1 MVISAMMADQ
11 PPPLEATPILNEV
24 PLLPHMVN
32 GDTTQQTVDQWG
44 GWYSQQ
50 NPYSVPATR
59 HPPAHLPI
67 NTLKRS
73 RLWDGAHGEGD
84 RILIDRFSSA
94 SLPPCL
100 LLDRDP
106 RWRKVILVQV
116 NPGETFT
123 IRTEDGHIQ
132 CIQGPAHVPMMSPN
146 GSVPPIFVPPG
157 YVSQVVEENGVRKVI
172 VLPHSTEF
180 HPSMHPPPPHVPHY
194 MHPHPALLPHP
205 PHPVYPPV
213 PGTGEIPPQFIHQ
226 HPPPPSPHL
235 YQEQESRSHGR
246 ANFVQRD
253 ERTLKMQEHLK
264 KRLKD
269 RQASGHTN
277 NKMNSPPSS
286 PHKVNNSSSTNVQ
299 NGLGKGQQGSG
310 GQIKQK
316 QVGKARGSPV
326 PSGDSGMGE
335 SDTESRKS
343 EELLSFSKPTVSA
356 IQARSAVV
364 SWSPPVVSQ
373 SEETHNLT
381 PTTFTFEVAVS
392 NSGKNGKF
400 KSVYTGEETTFTLPD
415 LRPATDYHVR
425 VSASSSST
433 KETVSELASFT
444 TESCEPDPPAAPK
457 VVNKTKNSL
466 NLQWK
471 SSNDNGSKVTNYLLE
486 WDEGKNR
493 AFKECYYGHQKQH
506 KITKLS
512 PSTKYTFRLA
522 AKNDIGMS
530 GFSETLVCYTVGIVP
545 PPPLSPRLTEAGVTW
560 LSLKWSPPNGVSS
573 DDSLTYILEMEEEG
587 SDYGFQAGYNGDE
600 LSCTLKDLRRSTSY
614 KFRLFAHNTE
624 GKSGPS
630 EVVEYSTSPDKPGA
644 PSKPSVKGKIH
655 SHNVKVTWDPP
666 KDNGGSEISMYV
678 LEMSEA
684 SAGNKWETVYS
695 GPTREHVCAHL
706 KPGTSYRLRVYCI
719 GSGGQS
725 QASDVLIVQT
735 AAVPPGPCHSLCLAS
750 KAKPKEVSLQ
760 WDPPS
765 TDGGSEVTE
774 YIVEIANCDQ
784 DERKQVYRGQTLEC
798 TVPGLLPGR
807 TYCFW
812 IRAANKVG
820 LGPYSEKA
828 EISTAPGPPDPCCV
842 PLLSCKTATCVVASW
857 EIPACNGADVSEYR
871 LEWGQVEGSMHII
884 YSGPLLSYE
893 VKGLTPAT
901 TYYCRVQAV
910 NITGAGLFGE
920 IGMITTPASVPAAV
934 SVLHLL
940 EEDQMEAP
948 LPLSTCLALHW
959 EEPCCHGA
967 EVLGYNIEY
976 GEKQISTVNRVTSHV
991 LENLQPDTLYRIRI
1005 QAFNSLGAGPFSP
1018 SIKAKTKPLPPD
1030 PPHLECVVF
1039 SYQSLKLKWGEG
1051 PSRALIANPTQFNLQ
1066 MEDRFGRFITVYS
1079 GPCHTYKMQRLSE
1092 STTYFFKIQACNDA
1106 GEGEFSE
1113 VYAFSTT
1120 KSPPPALKA
1129 PKVHQL
1135 GDNICE
1141 VAWEPLQPM
1150 KGDAIVYILQLASG
1164 REVDQVY
1171 KGPETS
1177 FRFTNMQTNCEYRF
1191 RVCAGRQYQ
1200 DSTGL
1205 QELYGPYS
1213 PSTAFS
1219 SQKQELISQCSDTGP
1234 DLTKSRRKPLSD
1246 EQFAFL
1252 LLIIFATVAILFA
1265 VIIQYFVIK

>member
-1 MVISAMMADQ
+1 MVISLMMADQ

-32 GDTTQQTVDQWG
+32 GDTTQQ
-44 GWYSQQ
+44 
-50 NPYSVPATR
+50 
-59 HPPAHLPI
+59 
-67 NTLKRS
+67 
-73 RLWDGAHGEGD
+73 
-84 RILIDRFSSA
+84 
-94 SLPPCL
+94 
-100 LLDRDP
+100 
-106 RWRKVILVQV
+106 VILVQV

-172 VLPHSTEF
+172 VMPHSTEF

-194 MHPHPALLPHP
+194 IHPHHALLPHP

-226 HPPPPSPHL
+226 HPPPPPSPHL
-235 YQEQESRSHGR
+235 YQDQESRSHGR

-277 NKMNSPPSS
+277 NKANSPPSS
-286 PHKVNNSSSTNVQ
+286 PHKANSSSSTNVQ
-299 NGLGKGQQGSG
+299 NGYGKGQQGNI

-316 QVGKARGSPV
+316 HIGKTRGSPI
-326 PSGDSGMGE
+326 PSADSGMGE

-343 EELLSFSKPTVSA
+343 EELLNFSKPTVSD
-356 IQARSAVV
+356 IQAQSAVI
-364 SWSPPVVSQ
+364 SWNAPVASQ
-373 SEETHNLT
+373 NEEMHSLT
-381 PTTFTFEVAVS
+381 PEAFTFEVAIS

-400 KSVYTGEETTFTLPD
+400 KSVYTGEDVTFTLHE

-425 VSASSSST
+425 VLASGHST
-433 KETVSELASFT
+433 KESVSELVSFT

-466 NLQWK
+466 TLQWK
-471 SSNDNGSKVTNYLLE
+471 SSNDNGSKITSYLLE
-486 WDEGKNR
+486 WDEGRNG
-493 AFKECYYGHQKQH
+493 AFKECYYGHLKQH
-506 KITKLS
+506 KVTKLS
-512 PSTKYTFRLA
+512 PSTKYAFRLA

-530 GFSETLVCYTVGIVP
+530 GFGETLVCFTIGIVP
-545 PPPLSPRLTEAGVTW
+545 PPPLPPQLTKAGVTW
-560 LSLKWSPPNGVSS
+560 LSLKWGPPNGISS

-600 LSCTLKDLRRSTSY
+600 LSCTLSDLRRNTSY

-624 GKSGPS
+624 GKSSPS
-630 EVVEYSTSPDKPGA
+630 EVVEYSTSPDKPGP
-644 PSKPSVKGKIH
+644 PSKPAVKGKIH

-666 KDNGGSEISMYV
+666 KDTGGTDISTYILEI
-678 LEMSEA
+678 SEA
-684 SAGNKWETVYS
+684 SAGSKWEIAYK
-695 GPTREHVCAHL
+695 GPMREHVCTHL
-706 KPGTSYRLRVYCI
+706 KPGTSYRLKVSCVGR
-719 GSGGQS
+719 GGQS
-725 QASDVLIVQT
+725 QASDVLTVQT
-735 AAVPPGPCHSLCLAS
+735 SAVPPGPCHPPCLVG
-750 KAKPKEVSLQ
+750 KAKPKDITLQ

-765 TDGGSEVTE
+765 ADGGAEVSE
-774 YIVEIANCDQ
+774 YILEMASSGQ
-784 DERKQVYRGQTLEC
+784 EERRQAYHGQALEC
-798 TVPGLLPGR
+798 TVNGLLPGR

-812 IRAANKVG
+812 IRAANKAG

-828 EISTAPGPPDPCCV
+828 EISTAPGPPDPCSV
-842 PLLSCKTATCVVASW
+842 PLLTCKTATCIVAVW
-857 EIPACNGADVSEYR
+857 ESPPCNGAEISEYR
-871 LEWGQVEGSMHII
+871 LEWGQMDGSMHVI
-884 YSGPLLSYE
+884 YAGPLLCYE

-910 NITGAGLFGE
+910 NLAGAGLFGE
-920 IGMITTPASVPAAV
+920 ISTVTTPASVPAAV
-934 SVLHLL
+934 AVLNLL
-940 EEDQMEAP
+940 EEDQLEAS

-967 EVLGYNIEY
+967 EIVGYHIEY
-976 GEKQISTVNRVTSHV
+976 GEKQVLTVNRVTSHV

-1005 QAFNSLGAGPFSP
+1005 QAFNSLGTGPFSP

-1066 MEDRFGRFITVYS
+1066 MEDRLGRFITVYS
-1079 GPCHTYKMQRLSE
+1079 GPCHTYKVQRLSE
-1092 STTYFFKIQACNDA
+1092 STTYYFKIQACNDA
-1106 GEGEFSE
+1106 GEGDFSE
-1113 VYAFSTT
+1113 VYAFATT
-1120 KSPPPALKA
+1120 KSPPPAMKA

-1135 GDNICE
+1135 GDNACE
-1141 VAWEPLQPM
+1141 VTWEPLQPM
-1150 KGDAIVYILQLASG
+1150 KGDAIVYILQLATG
-1164 REVDQVY
+1164 REVDQLY

-1177 FRFTNMQTNCEYRF
+1177 FRIPSVQTNCEYRF

-1200 DSTGL
+1200 DSTGW

-1213 PSTAFS
+1213 PSTTFS
-1219 SQKQELISQCSDTGP
+1219 SQKQELLSQCSDPGP
-1234 DLTKSRRKPLSD
+1234 ELLKSKRKALSD

-1252 LLIIFATVAILFA
+1252 LLIIFATIAILFA

>member
-106 RWRKVILVQV
+106 RWRKQCRNRQVILVQV

-587 SDYGFQAGYNGDE
+587 S
-600 LSCTLKDLRRSTSY
+600 
-614 KFRLFAHNTE
+614 LFAHNTE

>member
-1 MVISAMMADQ
+1 MMADQ

-32 GDTTQQTVDQWG
+32 GDTTQQ
-44 GWYSQQ
+44 
-50 NPYSVPATR
+50 
-59 HPPAHLPI
+59 
-67 NTLKRS
+67 
-73 RLWDGAHGEGD
+73 
-84 RILIDRFSSA
+84 
-94 SLPPCL
+94 
-100 LLDRDP
+100 
-106 RWRKVILVQV
+106 VILVQV

-172 VLPHSTEF
+172 VMPHSTEF

-246 ANFVQRD
+246 TNFVQRD

-277 NKMNSPPSS
+277 NKVNSPPSS
-286 PHKVNNSSSTNVQ
+286 PHKVTHSSSTNVQ
-299 NGLGKGQQGSG
+299 NGLGKGQQGAG

-343 EELLSFSKPTVSA
+343 EELLSFSKPTVSE
-356 IQARSAVV
+356 IQARSVLI

-373 SEETHNLT
+373 NEETQTLS

-400 KSVYTGEETTFTLPD
+400 KSVYIGEETTFTIPD

-433 KETVSELASFT
+433 KETVSELTSFT

-486 WDEGKNR
+486 WDEGKNS

-506 KITKLS
+506 KITKLT
-512 PSTKYTFRLA
+512 PSTKYSFRLA

-530 GFSETLVCYTVGIVP
+530 AFSETLVCYTVGIVP
-545 PPPLSPRLTEAGVTW
+545 PPPSAPQLSESGVTW
-560 LSLKWSPPNGVSS
+560 LSLKWSPPTGLSS
-573 DDSLTYILEMEEEG
+573 DDSLTYTLEMEEEG

-630 EVVEYSTSPDKPGA
+630 EIIEYSTSPDKPGA
-644 PSKPSVKGKIH
+644 PSKPAVKGKIH

-666 KDNGGSEISMYV
+666 KDNGGAEISTYI

-684 SAGNKWETVYS
+684 AAGSKWEVAYS
-695 GPTREHVCAHL
+695 GPMREHVCAHL
-706 KPGTSYRLRVYCI
+706 KPGTSYRLRVSCV
-719 GSGGQS
+719 GRGGQS
-725 QASDVLIVQT
+725 QASDVLMVQT
-735 AAVPPGPCHSLCLAS
+735 AAVPPGPCHSPCLAS
-750 KAKPKEVSLQ
+750 KARPKDISLQ

-765 TDGGSEVTE
+765 TDGGSEVME
-774 YIVEIANCDQ
+774 YVVETANSDQ
-784 DERKQVYRGQTLEC
+784 DERKQVYHGQALEC
-798 TVPGLLPGR
+798 TVTGLLPGR

-828 EISTAPGPPDPCCV
+828 EICTAPGPPDPCCV
-842 PLLSCKTATCVVASW
+842 PLLTSKTATCVVASW
-857 EIPACNGADVSEYR
+857 EIPACNGAEVTEYR

-910 NITGAGLFGE
+910 NVAGAGLFGE
-920 IGMITTPASVPAAV
+920 IGMIMTPASVPAAV
-934 SVLHLL
+934 PVLHLL
-940 EEDQMEAP
+940 EEDQTEGS

-967 EVLGYNIEY
+967 EVMGYNIEY
-976 GEKQISTVNRVTSHV
+976 GEKQVLTINRVTSHV

-1018 SIKAKTKPLPPD
+1018 SIKAKTKPLPPE

-1051 PSRALIANPTQFNLQ
+1051 PSRALIANPTHFNLQ

-1079 GPCHTYKMQRLSE
+1079 GPCHTYKVQRLSE
-1092 STTYFFKIQACNDA
+1092 STIYYFKIQACNDA
-1106 GEGEFSE
+1106 GEGDFSE
-1113 VYAFSTT
+1113 VYAFTTT

-1135 GDNICE
+1135 GDNACE
-1141 VAWEPLQPM
+1141 VTWEPLQPM

-1177 FRFTNMQTNCEYRF
+1177 FRFSNLQTNCEYRF

-1200 DSTGL
+1200 DSAGP
-1205 QELYGPYS
+1205 QELLGPYS

-1219 SQKQELISQCSDTGP
+1219 SQKQELVSPCTDAGSDLP
-1234 DLTKSRRKPLSD
+1234 KSRRKPLSD

-1252 LLIIFATVAILFA
+1252 LLLIFATVAILFA

>member
-32 GDTTQQTVDQWG
+32 GDTTQQ
-44 GWYSQQ
+44 
-50 NPYSVPATR
+50 
-59 HPPAHLPI
+59 
-67 NTLKRS
+67 
-73 RLWDGAHGEGD
+73 
-84 RILIDRFSSA
+84 
-94 SLPPCL
+94 
-100 LLDRDP
+100 
-106 RWRKVILVQV
+106 VILVQV

>member
-32 GDTTQQTVDQWG
+32 GDTTQQQCRNR
-44 GWYSQQ
+44 Q
-50 NPYSVPATR
+50 
-59 HPPAHLPI
+59 
-67 NTLKRS
+67 
-73 RLWDGAHGEGD
+73 
-84 RILIDRFSSA
+84 
-94 SLPPCL
+94 
-100 LLDRDP
+100 
-106 RWRKVILVQV
+106 VILVQV

>member
-1 MVISAMMADQ
+1 MMADQ

-32 GDTTQQTVDQWG
+32 GDTTQQ
-44 GWYSQQ
+44 
-50 NPYSVPATR
+50 
-59 HPPAHLPI
+59 
-67 NTLKRS
+67 
-73 RLWDGAHGEGD
+73 
-84 RILIDRFSSA
+84 
-94 SLPPCL
+94 
-100 LLDRDP
+100 
-106 RWRKVILVQV
+106 VILVQV

-172 VLPHSTEF
+172 VMPHSTEF

-213 PGTGEIPPQFIHQ
+213 PGTGDIPPQFIHQ

-246 ANFVQRD
+246 TNFVQRD

-299 NGLGKGQQGSG
+299 NGLGKGQQGAG

-326 PSGDSGMGE
+326 PSGDSEMGE

-343 EELLSFSKPTVSA
+343 EELLSFSKPTVSE
-356 IQARSAVV
+356 IQARSALV

-373 SEETHNLT
+373 NEETQTLS

-400 KSVYTGEETTFTLPD
+400 KSVYTGEETTFTIPD

-444 TESCEPDPPAAPK
+444 TESCEPDPPGAPK

-486 WDEGKNR
+486 WDEGKSS

-506 KITKLS
+506 KITKLT
-512 PSTKYTFRLA
+512 PSTKYSFRLA

-530 GFSETLVCYTVGIVP
+530 AFSETLVCYTVGIVP
-545 PPPLSPRLTEAGVTW
+545 PPPSAPRLSESGVTW
-560 LSLKWSPPNGVSS
+560 LSLKWSPPSGLSS
-573 DDSLTYILEMEEEG
+573 DDSLTYTLEMEEEG

-630 EVVEYSTSPDKPGA
+630 EIIEYSTSPDKPGP
-644 PSKPSVKGKIH
+644 PSKPAVKGKIH

-666 KDNGGSEISMYV
+666 KDNGGAEISMYI

-684 SAGNKWETVYS
+684 SAGSKWEVAYS

-706 KPGTSYRLRVYCI
+706 KPGTSYRLRVSCV
-719 GSGGQS
+719 GKGGQS
-725 QASDVLIVQT
+725 QASDVLTVQT
-735 AAVPPGPCHSLCLAS
+735 AAVPPGPCHSPCLAS
-750 KAKPKEVSLQ
+750 KARPKDISLQ

-765 TDGGSEVTE
+765 MDGGSEITE
-774 YIVEIANCDQ
+774 YIVETANSDQ
-784 DERKQVYRGQTLEC
+784 DERRQVYHGQALEC
-798 TVPGLLPGR
+798 TVTGLLPGR

-828 EISTAPGPPDPCCV
+828 EICTAPGPPDPCCV
-842 PLLSCKTATCVVASW
+842 PLLTSKTATCVVASW
-857 EIPACNGADVSEYR
+857 EIPACNGAEVTEYK
-871 LEWGQVEGSMHII
+871 LEWGQVEGLMHII

-910 NITGAGLFGE
+910 NVAGAGLFGE

-934 SVLHLL
+934 PVLHLL
-940 EEDQMEAP
+940 EEDQTEGP

-967 EVLGYNIEY
+967 EVMGYNIEY
-976 GEKQISTVNRVTSHV
+976 GEKQVLTVNRVTSHV

-1018 SIKAKTKPLPPD
+1018 SIKAKTKPLPPE

-1051 PSRALIANPTQFNLQ
+1051 PSRALIANPTHFNLQ
-1066 MEDRFGRFITVYS
+1066 MEDRFGRFSTVYS
-1079 GPCHTYKMQRLSE
+1079 GPCHTYKVQRLSE
-1092 STTYFFKIQACNDA
+1092 STTYYFKIQACNDA
-1106 GEGEFSE
+1106 GEGDFSE
-1113 VYAFSTT
+1113 VYAFTTT

-1135 GDNICE
+1135 GDNACE
-1141 VAWEPLQPM
+1141 VTWEPLQPM
-1150 KGDAIVYILQLASG
+1150 KGDAIVYILQLTSG

-1177 FRFTNMQTNCEYRF
+1177 FRFSNLQTNCEYRF
-1191 RVCAGRQYQ
+1191 RACAGRQYQ
-1200 DSTGL
+1200 DSAGP
-1205 QELYGPYS
+1205 QELLGPYS

-1219 SQKQELISQCSDTGP
+1219 SQKQELVSPCADAGP
-1234 DLTKSRRKPLSD
+1234 DLPKSRRKPLSD

-1252 LLIIFATVAILFA
+1252 LLLVFATVAILFA

>member
-32 GDTTQQTVDQWG
+32 GDTTQQ
-44 GWYSQQ
+44 
-50 NPYSVPATR
+50 
-59 HPPAHLPI
+59 
-67 NTLKRS
+67 
-73 RLWDGAHGEGD
+73 
-84 RILIDRFSSA
+84 
-94 SLPPCL
+94 
-100 LLDRDP
+100 
-106 RWRKVILVQV
+106 VILVQV

-172 VLPHSTEF
+172 VMPHSTEF
-180 HPSMHPPPPHVPHY
+180 HPSIHPPPPHVPHY

-246 ANFVQRD
+246 TNFVQRD

-277 NKMNSPPSS
+277 SKTNSPPSS
-286 PHKVNNSSSTNVQ
+286 PHKVNNSANIQ
-299 NGLGKGQQGSG
+299 NGYGKGQQGSG

-316 QVGKARGSPV
+316 QVGKTRGSPI
-326 PSGDSGMGE
+326 PSADSGMGE

-343 EELLSFSKPTVSA
+343 EDLLSFSKPTISE
-356 IQARSAVV
+356 IQARSAVL
-364 SWSPPVVSQ
+364 SWSSPVALQ
-373 SEETHNLT
+373 NEETHNPT
-381 PTTFTFEVAVS
+381 PTTFTFDVAIS

-400 KSVYTGEETTFTLPD
+400 KSVYVGEDTTFILPD

-433 KETVSELASFT
+433 KEVVSELASFT

-471 SSNDNGSKVTNYLLE
+471 STNDNGSKVTNYLLE
-486 WDEGKNR
+486 WDEGKNDT
-493 AFKECYYGHQKQH
+493 FKECYYGHLKQH
-506 KITKLS
+506 KVTKLT

-530 GFSETLVCYTVGIVP
+530 GFSETLVCYTIGIVP
-545 PPPLSPRLTEAGVTW
+545 PPPLPPRLTEAGVTW
-560 LSLKWSPPNGVSS
+560 LSLKWSPPSGISA

-600 LSCTLKDLRRSTSY
+600 LSCTLKDLRRNTSY
-614 KFRLFAHNTE
+614 KFRVFAHNTE

-630 EVVEYSTSPDKPGA
+630 EVAEYSTSPDKPGP
-644 PSKPSVKGKIH
+644 PSKPTVKGKIH
-655 SHNVKVTWDPP
+655 SHTVKVTWDPP
-666 KDNGGSEISMYV
+666 KDNGGSDISMYI
-678 LEMSEA
+678 LEISEG
-684 SAGNKWETVYS
+684 SAGNKWEIAYS
-695 GPTREHVCAHL
+695 GSLREHVCTHL
-706 KPGTSYRLRVYCI
+706 KPGASYRLRVYCI
-719 GSGGQS
+719 GRGGQS
-725 QASDVLIVQT
+725 QASDALTVQT
-735 AAVPPGPCHSLCLAS
+735 AAVPPGPCHSPCLVG
-750 KAKPKEVSLQ
+750 KAKPKEIALQ
-760 WDPPS
+760 WEPPS
-765 TDGGSEVTE
+765 VDGGSEVAE
-774 YIVEIANCDQ
+774 YIAEMATSDQ
-784 DERKQVYRGQTLEC
+784 DDRRQIYRGQLPEC
-798 TVPGLLPGR
+798 TVNGLLPGR

-812 IRAANKVG
+812 IRAANKAG

-828 EISTAPGPPDPCCV
+828 EISTAPGPPDPCCT
-842 PLLSCKTATCVVASW
+842 PLLTCRTATCVVASW
-857 EIPACNGADVSEYR
+857 ESPACNGAEVSEYR

-910 NITGAGLFGE
+910 NIAGAGLFGE
-920 IGMITTPASVPAAV
+920 IGMVTTPASVPAAV
-934 SVLHLL
+934 AVLHLL
-940 EEDQMEAP
+940 EEDEMEAP

-967 EVLGYNIEY
+967 EVIGYNIEY
-976 GEKQISTVNRVTSHV
+976 GEKQLLTVGRVTSHV

-1005 QAFNSLGAGPFSP
+1005 QAFNSLGTGPFSP
-1018 SIKAKTKPLPPD
+1018 SIKTKTKPLPPD

-1051 PSRALIANPTQFNLQ
+1051 PTRVLVPNPTQFNLQ
-1066 MEDRFGRFITVYS
+1066 MEDKFGRFITVYS
-1079 GPCHTYKMQRLSE
+1079 GPCHTYKVQRLCE

-1113 VYAFSTT
+1113 VYAFTTT

-1135 GDNICE
+1135 GDNACE
-1141 VAWEPLQPM
+1141 VTWEPLPPM
-1150 KGDAIVYILQLASG
+1150 KGNAIVYILQLASG

-1177 FRFTNMQTNCEYRF
+1177 FRVMNMQTNCEYRF

-1200 DSTGL
+1200 DSSGL

-1219 SQKQELISQCSDTGP
+1219 SQKQELVPQCSDISP
-1234 DLTKSRRKPLSD
+1234 DLTKSRKKAFTD

-1252 LLIIFATVAILFA
+1252 LLVVFATVAILFA